1 MKIALISPRSPSL
14 GKNEEFKDF
23 FERSAEMEFY
33 RQYWSGLGS
42 GLLVVAALTPGDNE
56 LVLIDENIEETN
68 LCGDYDLVAIT
79 AMTQQA
85 PRAYEIAGRFRAR
98 GIKVVLGGIH
108 ATVLPDEARHHA
120 DSVVVG
126 EAENSWG
133 ELLDD
138 FASNRLRPVYTSR
151 READLAKSPI
161 PRYELLK
168 GKSYKIVWIQASRG
182 CPHDC
187 RFCCASRVYG
197 FTYRQKPI
205 GQVVE
210 EIKRVR
216 RIQKHALLGFAD
228 DNLFS
233 NLNYSRELLENIA
246 GLGIKWIGQS
256 DISVAYDDRL
266 LKLIKRSGCVV
277 LLIGLESLNEN
288 NLKGLDSSNWK
299 QKQLKNYQRS
309 IRTIQNNGIG
319 VIGTFMVGFD
329 NDDNSTFDRIA
340 KFIIDNRLAG
350 AQIAALTPF
359 PNTQLRED
367 LLKAGRI
374 LDTSWENYTF
384 YDVNIKPDKM
394 SCQELEKGILDV
406 FKKVYSPN
414 VAAEKRKY
422 FKDIFATMRRDPNQR
437 LSQD

>member
-1 MKIALISPRSPSL
+1 MRIALISPRSSFL
-14 GKNEEFKDF
+14 GRNEEFKDF

-42 GLLVVAALTPGDNE
+42 GLLVVAALTPQDIE
-56 LVLIDENIEETN
+56 LTLIDENIEEIN
-68 LCGDYDLVAIT
+68 LYADYDLVAIT

-85 PRAYEIAGRFRAR
+85 PRAYEIAGKFRAR

-108 ATVLPDEARHHA
+108 ATVLSDEAEHHA
-120 DSVVVG
+120 DSIVVG
-126 EAENSWG
+126 EAENSWA
-133 ELLDD
+133 ELLND
-138 FASNRLRPVYTSR
+138 FASNRLKPVYTSQP
-151 READLAKSPI
+151 EADLAKSPI
-161 PRYELLK
+161 PKYELLE

-197 FTYRQKPI
+197 LTYRQKTI
-205 GQVVE
+205 SQVVE
-210 EIKRVR
+210 EIKKVR
-216 RIQKHALLGFAD
+216 RIQKHALIGFAD

-233 NLNYSRELLENIA
+233 NLEYSRELLEKIA

-256 DISVAYDDRL
+256 DISVAYDDSL
-266 LKLIKRSGCVV
+266 LKLIKKSGCVV
-277 LLIGLESLNEN
+277 LLIGLESVNED
-288 NLKGLDSSNWK
+288 NLRGLDSSNWK
-299 QKQLKNYQRS
+299 QKQRKNYEGS
-309 IRTIQNNGIG
+309 IRAIQNNGIG

-340 KFIIDNRLAG
+340 EFIIDNRLAG

-367 LLKAGRI
+367 LLKAGRV

-394 SCQELEKGILDV
+394 TCQELEKGILEV
-406 FKKVYSPN
+406 FKKVYSPD
-414 VAAEKRKY
+414 VAAGKRKY
-422 FKDIFATMRRDPNQR
+422 FKNIFSAMRRSPK
-437 LSQD
+437 

>member
-1 MKIALISPRSPSL
+1 MRIALISPRGPFL
-14 GKNEEFKDF
+14 GRNEKFKDF
-23 FERSAEMEFY
+23 FERSTEMEFY
-33 RQYWSGLGS
+33 RQYWSGIGL
-42 GLLVVAALTPGDNE
+42 GLLVVAALTPQGIE
-56 LVLIDENIEETN
+56 LTLIDENIEEIN
-68 LCGDYDLVAIT
+68 LYADYDLVAIT

-85 PRAYEIAGRFRAR
+85 LRAYEIAGKFRDR

-108 ATVLPDEARHHA
+108 ATVLPDEAKHHA

-168 GKSYKIVWIQASRG
+168 EKSYKIVWIQASRG

-187 RFCCASRVYG
+187 LFCCASRVYG
-197 FTYRQKPI
+197 FIYRQKPI
-205 GQVVE
+205 SQVVE
-210 EIKRVR
+210 EIKKVR

-233 NLNYSRELLENIA
+233 NPEYSRELLENIT
-246 GLGIKWIGQS
+246 GLGVKWIGQS
-256 DISVAYDDRL
+256 DISVAYDDSL

-277 LLIGLESLNEN
+277 LLIGLESLNED
-288 NLKGLDSSNWK
+288 NLRGLDSSNWK
-299 QKQLKNYQRS
+299 QKQRKNYEGS

-329 NDDNSTFDRIA
+329 NDDNSTFNRIA

-350 AQIAALTPF
+350 AQIASLTPF

-367 LLKAGRI
+367 LLKAGRV

-384 YDVNIKPDKM
+384 YDVNIKPNKM

-406 FKKVYSPN
+406 FKKVYSPD
-414 VAAEKRKY
+414 VAAGKRKY
-422 FKDIFATMRRDPNQR
+422 FKNIFATICRNPK
-437 LSQD
+437 